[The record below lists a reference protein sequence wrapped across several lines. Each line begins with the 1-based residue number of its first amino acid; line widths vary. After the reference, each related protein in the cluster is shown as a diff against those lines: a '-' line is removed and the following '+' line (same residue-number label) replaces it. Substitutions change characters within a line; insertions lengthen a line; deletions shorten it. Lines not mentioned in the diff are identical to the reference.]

1 VRGSVARGTLLGF
14 AGQAWHLVTAFVLY
28 AFLARQL
35 GPAGFGQWR
44 VVLSVL
50 GWFEIILHSGLIKV
64 ATQRIAEAAE
74 SSADSARAT
83 YIGQAITGVGVLAL
97 MLLLA
102 GPIAGA
108 MSDPALAT
116 LIRVSALDLPIYALF
131 LAATGVL
138 LGEQRFERQIV
149 ASIVY
154 ATAKLVAVGVLVAV
168 GFSVAGALVGNA
180 IASGVGFAVAFAP
193 LPGGMRP
200 TKPVG
205 PVLRIMAV
213 ASVPFLALS
222 LLEGVGQSADL
233 WLVSAVVANATLV
246 GWYAAATVL
255 AEIPLFLF
263 SGLNRVLFPSVARA
277 RAEGDVE
284 LASRYAVQ
292 AVRLALMITA
302 FAVAVMAATGKQ
314 ALVLLYS
321 AAFIGAYVPLAIL
334 MVASMG
340 RVIRASCTEV
350 LMAHGRRRASIVI
363 LVSTVVLELVLLGVL
378 AARYGVVGAAAA
390 AAIAALVGGVWAAVS
405 LRRTLGSRPVMT
417 LLRCGAA
424 AAVVGLALA
433 WVDPTPVAILVAY
446 PVAAVLYGGMLWVI
460 GEIGRDDVAS
470 VRAAI
475 GR

>member
-1 VRGSVARGTLLGF
+1 
-14 AGQAWHLVTAFVLY
+14 
-28 AFLARQL
+28 
-35 GPAGFGQWR
+35 
-44 VVLSVL
+44 
-50 GWFEIILHSGLIKV
+50 
-64 ATQRIAEAAE
+64 
-74 SSADSARAT
+74 
-83 YIGQAITGVGVLAL
+83 
-97 MLLLA
+97 
-102 GPIAGA
+102 
-108 MSDPALAT
+108 
-116 LIRVSALDLPIYALF
+116 
-131 LAATGVL
+131 
-138 LGEQRFERQIV
+138 
-149 ASIVY
+149 
-154 ATAKLVAVGVLVAV
+154 
-168 GFSVAGALVGNA
+168 
-180 IASGVGFAVAFAP
+180 
-193 LPGGMRP
+193 MRP
-200 TKPVG
+200 TKPIG
-205 PVLRIMAV
+205 PVLRVMAV

-350 LMAHGRRRASIVI
+350 LMAHGRRRASIAI

-378 AARYGVVGAAAA
+378 AARYGVAGAAAA

-433 WVDPTPVAILVAY
+433 WVDPAPVAILAAY
-446 PVAAVLYGGMLWVI
+446 PVAAVLYGGLLWAI

-470 VRAAI
+470 VRAAM